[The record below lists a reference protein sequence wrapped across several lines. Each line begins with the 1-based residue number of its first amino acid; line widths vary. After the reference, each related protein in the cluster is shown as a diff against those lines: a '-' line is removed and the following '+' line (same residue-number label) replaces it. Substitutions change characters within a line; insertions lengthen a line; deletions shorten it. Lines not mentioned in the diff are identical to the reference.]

1 MKFAPGARGVVKNGP
16 LEINNS
22 WGECWSFA
30 IKAGS
35 NHLELDSET
44 FLHVSGYLG
53 LSIES

>member
-16 LEINNS
+16 LEINHS